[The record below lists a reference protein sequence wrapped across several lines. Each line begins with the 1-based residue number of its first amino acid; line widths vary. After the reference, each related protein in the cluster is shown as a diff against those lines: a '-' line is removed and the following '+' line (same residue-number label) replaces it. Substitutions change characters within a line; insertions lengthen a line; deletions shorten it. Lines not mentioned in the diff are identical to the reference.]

1 MVSALTEEQLNK
13 ALKSFKSDFREGL
26 ATKDDLETL
35 AKKDDLSGFATKDDL
50 KGLATNVALVAMEDR
65 IKHDLDD
72 LEVRVIEKFSDLQ
85 TSVDRYLKFT
95 EAWHQELTIL
105 KSRQDRLTQVLV
117 DKGVVSQQEVALL
130 A

>member
-1 MVSALTEEQLNK
+1 MASALTEEQLNK
-13 ALKSFKSDFREGL
+13 ALKSFKGDFREGL
-26 ATKDDLETL
+26 ATKDDL
-35 AKKDDLSGFATKDDL
+35 KGFAK
-50 KGLATNVALVAMEDR
+50 NVDLVAMENR
-65 IKHDLDD
+65 INATIVS
-72 LEVRVIEKFSDLQ
+72 LEDKVATKNDMIEQKSSFSNLQ